1 MGKTGI
7 ELPPIPKTG
16 IDANPDQVKAL
27 FDLHSET
34 NKVNA
39 ASKDKLME
47 QLFSANFLVF
57 IVTVL
62 VIVSGF
68 IFMAKDKTDFDS
80 IFKFWQLILPVV
92 TTYIGYAIGKGKLK
106 DS

>member
-16 IDANPDQVKAL
+16 INANPEQVKAL

-34 NKVNA
+34 HKVNV

-47 QLFSANFLVF
+47 KLFSPNFLVF
-57 IVTVL
+57 IVTIL
-62 VIVSGF
+62 VIISGF
-68 IFMAKDKTDFDS
+68 IFMAKESSSFDG
-80 IFKFWQLILPVV
+80 IFKFWQLILPIV
-92 TTYIGYAIGKGKLK
+92 TTYIGYAIGKGKQK